1 MALVDCLRIILALV
15 ITKIVLVLVTTEI
28 GVVFVTAYRR
38 VLVFVLVTVYK
49 RVSGTCDCV
58 QESSG
63 TCDFVQESFSFCDC
77 V

>member
-1 MALVDCLRIILALV
+1 MALLDCPKIILALV

-49 RVSGTCDCV
+49 RVLVLVTV
-58 QESSG
+58 PRNSSG
-63 TCDFVQESFSFCDC
+63 IYKKKIKIAL
-77 V
+77 